1 MDVVLPW
8 VRIRVKSFQSVQHL
22 AKDAIERQNPPPFSV
37 GAVMRSHIEN
47 ILDAGEHDF
56 AAKVLDASQQILVL
70 VDFWADWCPPCRA
83 LTPLLEKLAG
93 EYAGRLVLVKVEV
106 DADDNMKLAGRYR
119 LRGFPT
125 VLLIRKGAEVGRFS
139 GYKPEHFVR
148 EMIDGHV

>member
-1 MDVVLPW
+1 
-8 VRIRVKSFQSVQHL
+8 
-22 AKDAIERQNPPPFSV
+22 
-37 GAVMRSHIEN
+37 MRSHTVN

-56 AAKVLDASQQILVL
+56 TTKVIEASQQTLVL

-83 LTPLLEKLAG
+83 LTPLLEKLARD
-93 EYAGRLVLVKVEV
+93 YSGRLLLVKVEV

-125 VLLIRKGAEVGRFS
+125 VMVFKDGLEMGRFT

-148 EMIDGHV
+148 ETIEAHL

>member
-1 MDVVLPW
+1 MHHHP
-8 VRIRVKSFQSVQHL
+8 
-22 AKDAIERQNPPPFSV
+22 
-37 GAVMRSHIEN
+37 EN

-56 AAKVLDASQQILVL
+56 AAKVIDASRQVLVL

-83 LTPLLEKLAG
+83 LTPLLEKLARD
-93 EYAGRLVLVKVEV
+93 YTGRLLLVKVEV

-125 VLLIRKGAEVGRFS
+125 VLVFKEGVEVARFS

-148 EMIDGHV
+148 ETIDAHL

>member
-1 MDVVLPW
+1 MKLFFRSDLNDH
-8 VRIRVKSFQSVQHL
+8 FQAAQHL
-22 AKDAIERQNPPPFSV
+22 AKDAAERQNSQPFAA
-37 GAVMRSHIEN
+37 GAIMRSHTEN

-56 AAKVLDASQQILVL
+56 VVKVLDASQQILVL

-83 LTPLLEKLAG
+83 LTPLLEKLAR

-125 VLLIRKGAEVGRFS
+125 VLLIRDGTEVGRFS

-148 EMIDGHV
+148 EMIEGQV

>member
-1 MDVVLPW
+1 MHTH
-8 VRIRVKSFQSVQHL
+8 S
-22 AKDAIERQNPPPFSV
+22 
-37 GAVMRSHIEN
+37 EN

-83 LTPLLEKLAG
+83 LTPLLEKLAR

-106 DADDNMKLAGRYR
+106 DEGDNMKLAGRYR

-125 VLLIRKGAEVGRFS
+125 VLLIRNGDEVGRFS
-139 GYKPEHFVR
+139 GYKPEHTVR
-148 EMIDGHV
+148 EMIDGQV